1 VRRLG
6 IALLF
11 ALTLLTTGCSSED
24 PPDPAADPPPS
35 DTGGEPTA
43 EEPEEATEEPSQ
55 PLTYS
60 TEGRTVIS
68 CFPDGNRRLMV
79 FDDVETT
86 RPVTLVD
93 ATVSEEADALRVTG
107 AWLAELPRTAI
118 SEGGALDLGAGG
130 ISMADVDTWADRV
143 PLEGAQL
150 EPGTLYTFFVRVT
163 VRPDRSLGDISL
175 GWDDGDTTGAAPYD
189 FDGRTRSGGC

>member
-6 IALLF
+6 IALLL
-11 ALTLLTTGCSSED
+11 ALALLTTACSSD
-24 PPDPAADPPPS
+24 DGPGPAADPTAT
-35 DTGGEPTA
+35 DAAGEPTDDAA
-43 EEPEEATEEPSQ
+43 EEVAE

-60 TEGRTVIS
+60 TEGRTVLS

-79 FDDVETT
+79 FDDVEAT

-107 AWLAELPRTAI
+107 AWVAELPRTAI

-130 ISMADVDTWADRV
+130 TSMADVDTWADRV

-175 GWDDGDTTGAAPYD
+175 GWDDGETTGATPYD
-189 FDGRTRSGGC
+189 FGGRTRSGGC

>member
-6 IALLF
+6 IALLL
-11 ALTLLTTGCSSED
+11 ALTLLATACSSDEPPPED
-24 PPDPAADPPPS
+24 PTPADAAS
-35 DTGGEPTA
+35 EPTEDA
-43 EEPEEATEEPSQ
+43 DDRAGEEPDQ

-86 RPVTLVD
+86 RSVTLVD

-130 ISMADVDTWADRV
+130 IEMADVDTWADRV

-163 VRPDRSLGDISL
+163 VWPDRSLGDISL
-175 GWDDGDTTGAAPYD
+175 GWDDGETSGATPYD

>member
-24 PPDPAADPPPS
+24 PPGPAADPPPS

>member
-1 VRRLG
+1 MRHLG
-6 IALLF
+6 IALLL
-11 ALTLLTTGCSSED
+11 ALTLLATACSSDE
-24 PPDPAADPPPS
+24 PPGPPQDPAPTDAASERTEDAD
-35 DTGGEPTA
+35 DGA
-43 EEPEEATEEPSQ
+43 VEEPDQ
-55 PLTYS
+55 PLRYS
-60 TEGRTVIS
+60 TEGRTVLS

-79 FDDVETT
+79 FDDVETS

-107 AWLAELPRTAI
+107 AWLAVLPRTAI

-175 GWDDGDTTGAAPYD
+175 GWDDGETTGATPYD

>member
-6 IALLF
+6 IALLL
-11 ALTLLTTGCSSED
+11 ALTLLATACSSDEPPPED
-24 PPDPAADPPPS
+24 PAPIDAAS
-35 DTGGEPTA
+35 APTEDA
-43 EEPEEATEEPSQ
+43 DDRAGEEPDQ

-60 TEGRTVIS
+60 TEGRTVLS

-86 RPVTLVD
+86 RSVTLVD

-130 ISMADVDTWADRV
+130 ISMADVATWADRV
-143 PLEGAQL
+143 PLAGAQL

-175 GWDDGDTTGAAPYD
+175 GWDDGETTGATPYD

>member
-1 VRRLG
+1 VRCLG
-6 IALLF
+6 IALLL
-11 ALTLLTTGCSSED
+11 ALALLTTACSSDDGPGPTADHPETD
-24 PPDPAADPPPS
+24 AA
-35 DTGGEPTA
+35 GEPTEDAA
-43 EEPEEATEEPSQ
+43 EEVAE

-60 TEGRTVIS
+60 TEGRTVLS

-79 FDDVETT
+79 FDDVEAT
-86 RPVTLVD
+86 RPVTLID

-107 AWLAELPRTAI
+107 AWVAELPRTAI

-130 ISMADVDTWADRV
+130 TSMADVDTWADRV

-150 EPGTLYTFFVRVT
+150 EPGTPYTFFVRVT

-175 GWDDGDTTGAAPYD
+175 GWDDGETTGATPYD

>member
-1 VRRLG
+1 MRRLG
-6 IALLF
+6 IALLL
-11 ALTLLTTGCSSED
+11 AIALLTTACSSDED
-24 PPDPAADPPPS
+24 PGSAEDPPPS
-35 DTGGEPTA
+35 DTAGEPTA
-43 EEPEEATEEPSQ
+43 DEAEEATEEPSE

-68 CFPDGNRRLMV
+68 CFPDGNRRMMV
-79 FDDVETT
+79 FDDVEAS
-86 RPVTLVD
+86 RPVTLLD

-130 ISMADVDTWADRV
+130 TTMADVDTWADRV
-143 PLEGAQL
+143 TLEGAQL
-150 EPGTLYTFFVRVT
+150 EPGTRYTFFVRVT

-175 GWDDGDTTGAAPYD
+175 GWDDGETTGATPYD
-189 FDGRTRSGGC
+189 FSGRTRSGGC